1 MHIELIAEVIIAMF
15 AMYGVF
21 CAIGLLCELFYKP
34 SSFTLAVFAKRGESA
49 EETYKKLCYATLVA
63 ARERGAKACPIIIAD
78 ESYAENEEKAEE
90 LKKTGA
96 AIYTAKEL

>member
-1 MHIELIAEVIIAMF
+1 MHIEVIAEVVIAMF

-21 CAIGLLCELFYKP
+21 CAIELFCELFFEP

-49 EETYKKLCYATLVA
+49 EETYKKLCYAGLVA
-63 ARERGAKACPIIIAD
+63 ARERGAKIYPIIIAD
-78 ESYAENEEKAEE
+78 ESYAENEEKLEE

-96 AIYTAKEL
+96 AIYTANEI